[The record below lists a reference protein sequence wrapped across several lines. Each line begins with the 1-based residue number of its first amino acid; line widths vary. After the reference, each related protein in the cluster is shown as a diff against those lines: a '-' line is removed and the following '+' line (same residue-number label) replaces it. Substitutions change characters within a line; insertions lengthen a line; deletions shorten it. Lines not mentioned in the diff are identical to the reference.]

1 MTCSDVSSINLL
13 NYVLCFMQGEDLEVT
28 GVSAPDPYPRRLTCL
43 AVLSFDNTSSFILF
57 ERKPVLFR
65 PTFNLL
71 VL

>member
-1 MTCSDVSSINLL
+1 MTCSDVCAINLM

-28 GVSAPDPYPRRLTCL
+28 GVCAPEPYPRRLTCL
-43 AVLSFDNTSSFILF
+43 AVLSFDNTSKFILF
-57 ERKPVLFR
+57 ERKRILFH